1 MIKEKFEDKSN
12 KIRYKIMLFFSMY
25 LTLFGFFIEGPK
37 KAFSGLLDIMRSP
50 GILITDYI
58 GVGGIGATFLNSG
71 LITLISLFILY
82 KLRLRISGVS
92 IASVFLMSGFALFG
106 KNIFNIWLILIGVF
120 IYSKLQK
127 DNISKYV
134 YIGFFGTS
142 LAPAVS
148 EMLFSIGQPLYIR
161 LFLSIGIGLTIG
173 IILPPL
179 SAYLL
184 RVHQGFN
191 LYNIGFTAG
200 IIGTIFVGVLKAN
213 GYAPQPTLI
222 WSTGNNIVL
231 SIFLTGL
238 FIIFILIGYFY
249 NDKSFKGYTK
259 IFNYSGRLVTDF
271 ISLEGFGLTLI
282 NMGVVGFI
290 AMGYVLLV
298 NGDLNGPTIGG
309 ILSIVG
315 FGAFGKHPKNIIPI
329 FIGVAIASLTNTVMI
344 NEPSMLFA
352 ALFGTAL
359 APLAGQFGFK
369 VGILAG
375 FINSSVVLN
384 VGILHNGLNLY
395 NTGFSSGIVAAFLI
409 PIIEA
414 FRKEE

>member
-1 MIKEKFEDKSN
+1 
-12 KIRYKIMLFFSMY
+12 MY